1 MALSLDNI
9 FSNLAPASQAVP
21 SATLRTPPKD
31 DFLDG
36 LFQNLKKIP
45 EKVSSFTQ
53 KIPAQTIGIGPTP
66 LIDFSKKITEV
77 PQKVKEWQAL
87 EPHEKQ
93 IRGWEKA
100 EELTLPFLRKYYP
113 SGVVGERIE
122 KKYGQKFST
131 PEEIKERAPV
141 ASFTGELLGDI
152 TNLVSLSY
160 LTAGAGSKIATPAV
174 LKTLSPWAARAIP
187 AMVKSGATWGLKGFL
202 DEALEQYR
210 QEEFKPESLAT
221 ETGKEAAFGAF
232 IGPAGEIESK
242 ALRTIGMGAAR
253 GGWATLQA
261 YLKDGSIDSEDILNI
276 TANAALGAIFS
287 LIGAEG
293 VSRRIK
299 DKRLDDFGRE
309 LTINRMR
316 SGPQGISRK
325 AAEIATD
332 TIRKLGSITKSQTA
346 IYQQASPEAL
356 KRLGSLSK
364 EQQYKVADSIVD
376 SVQKAVK
383 QGQPLY
389 QAIFDS
395 LQKIGSQIPI
405 GFTIKEV
412 TPEERAEIKKLKDI
426 IPITPETPTEAP
438 EMPIEEAVK
447 TGEVPQP
454 KQAEWI
460 VDQIFNNESPASE
473 FKNYLIKE
481 GGITEEMADKAVE
494 TRIWV
499 QSQPRII
506 TNAELANKLAEE
518 LPAKPKAEPMLKIEE
533 AVGVKPTIPTQ
544 ATKGVGVKE
553 EFKVGDILDPQG
565 NTNMVGKVKIREIKG
580 NTLKFIDS
588 EGTEFA
594 GMQRSLVRDLIKG
607 GSWKKVEPQPSVA
620 TKGVGGVQAPTGIK
634 IFPKEAIKIPTA
646 EGLSLT
652 AQEKLAWT
660 KQHEFAH
667 KGLKSLMTSEALG
680 DNTAIGQLK
689 TAYNFD
695 KLKQPFDEAIPNAY
709 ASFRVKPEYL
719 KQKAPHLYKWMVE
732 NGDRFGELS
741 SKGLGGVVKPTEA
754 EITPKAV
761 APEKVVKTEPIITK
775 GIDKYTS
782 AEDFAE
788 AEFGVS
794 PTNQIGMIDTNK
806 ITPRDPIDQSSVD
819 RIKADIKAGKEIEPI
834 IATEKDGVITTTE
847 GSHRAVAY
855 QQLGQKAPIII
866 TDGNVQGLKTIKDV
880 FSESKTIPVS
890 PEIKP
895 TDNSL
900 IRAIHAAVREKG
912 LTKKAFEDIKMEYGG
927 ARHLVGRQKRMT
939 TEQLQSVLGA
949 VQKARP
955 RQIGWKKV
963 VTRKTEK
970 HIQDLYNNLQKEG
983 AMTPAHYEDIL
994 RKENVVDWKT
1004 GQVREPRYIDSKY
1017 FITERKGKDIIDR
1030 MLDEAY
1036 VIKQTESLNKA
1047 VRENPKI
1054 NKVVDRIDRKIN
1066 LKKDKGVRDPI
1077 SLESMRY
1084 YNQQAELKTGAPIF
1098 NVYQDLINTH
1108 LENVKGRTTK
1118 IEQLKRTTPSFKKI
1132 ATDEKALQRVS
1143 DYIASKSRLVGRPDM
1158 PADITPEEIK
1168 LANGIEKIFK
1178 EYENK
1183 VRLGKFLN
1191 WYYYNKPIADYDRY
1205 RPAIN
1210 KGKDIYESQGIN
1222 GLKKYL
1228 ETQEWGVIK
1237 SGYEP
1242 MQVAFPKMKLY
1253 KIGPTAVGKGHINI
1267 RLDPTYR
1274 PQERNIIQRLSS
1286 YMKQMDTLS
1295 ELQPKIKT
1303 LVRLYDDNWDK
1314 FKNPQRVK
1322 GEIETFLNELKG
1334 YGMGGGAFERTIARL
1349 YSQAMRTI
1357 ILPSPV
1363 LFSRNLLQNVA
1374 FAPDKSILIDPRNKV
1389 LTKEDIKYIN
1399 TYVLQTKPMI
1409 DDWFLSGEKALP
1421 GLGWLSKMVD
1431 KVKIYPYSDTANR
1444 YWGFWAKK
1452 NQVDRALRKAKTTEQ
1467 MMKSATFEDM
1477 TLLEQK
1483 MALGILARDGEQAM
1497 ARYVARAYA
1506 DKIHFLYE
1514 RAQRSPIEMGPMG
1527 RTMGN
1532 LMLFPRAYFEML
1544 TKNAGKVIDKSEPV
1558 HARLR
1563 GLKVIFSVIVGGLAT
1578 GWIYKKATGR
1588 RQNPY
1593 DPLTLLA
1600 YEPGGL
1606 ALSTIQI
1613 TGKVYTNMIM
1623 AATGDKRALAELTT
1637 VIPDAADM
1645 LIPFYNYALRGLEAT
1660 TDMKNIDKFALR
1672 KLRSLIDK
1680 EYEARGGAY
1689 QLERNTLEKWQYF
1702 LAGAGI
1708 DTQIQE
1714 REKEQK
1720 ISLPGVDLPELEPLL
1735 GITGTSKS
1743 GLSGLDK
1750 FLK

>member
-544 ATKGVGVKE
+544 ATKGVG
-553 EFKVGDILDPQG
+553 
-565 NTNMVGKVKIREIKG
+565 
-580 NTLKFIDS
+580 
-588 EGTEFA
+588 
-594 GMQRSLVRDLIKG
+594 
-607 GSWKKVEPQPSVA
+607 
-620 TKGVGGVQAPTGIK
+620 GVQAPTGIK

-782 AEDFAE
+782 
-788 AEFGVS
+788 G
-794 PTNQIGMIDTNK
+794 
-806 ITPRDPIDQSSVD
+806 PR
-819 RIKADIKAGKEIEPI
+819 
-834 IATEKDGVITTTE
+834 
-847 GSHRAVAY
+847 
-855 QQLGQKAPIII
+855 
-866 TDGNVQGLKTIKDV
+866 
-880 FSESKTIPVS
+880 
-890 PEIKP
+890 
-895 TDNSL
+895 
-900 IRAIHAAVREKG
+900 
-912 LTKKAFEDIKMEYGG
+912 
-927 ARHLVGRQKRMT
+927 
-939 TEQLQSVLGA
+939 
-949 VQKARP
+949 
-955 RQIGWKKV
+955 
-963 VTRKTEK
+963 
-970 HIQDLYNNLQKEG
+970 
-983 AMTPAHYEDIL
+983 
-994 RKENVVDWKT
+994 
-1004 GQVREPRYIDSKY
+1004 
-1017 FITERKGKDIIDR
+1017 
-1030 MLDEAY
+1030 
-1036 VIKQTESLNKA
+1036 
-1047 VRENPKI
+1047 
-1054 NKVVDRIDRKIN
+1054 
-1066 LKKDKGVRDPI
+1066 
-1077 SLESMRY
+1077 
-1084 YNQQAELKTGAPIF
+1084 
-1098 NVYQDLINTH
+1098 
-1108 LENVKGRTTK
+1108 
-1118 IEQLKRTTPSFKKI
+1118 
-1132 ATDEKALQRVS
+1132 
-1143 DYIASKSRLVGRPDM
+1143 
-1158 PADITPEEIK
+1158 
-1168 LANGIEKIFK
+1168 
-1178 EYENK
+1178 
-1183 VRLGKFLN
+1183 
-1191 WYYYNKPIADYDRY
+1191 
-1205 RPAIN
+1205 
-1210 KGKDIYESQGIN
+1210 SQ
-1222 GLKKYL
+1222 
-1228 ETQEWGVIK
+1228 
-1237 SGYEP
+1237 
-1242 MQVAFPKMKLY
+1242 
-1253 KIGPTAVGKGHINI
+1253 
-1267 RLDPTYR
+1267 
-1274 PQERNIIQRLSS
+1274 
-1286 YMKQMDTLS
+1286 
-1295 ELQPKIKT
+1295 
-1303 LVRLYDDNWDK
+1303 
-1314 FKNPQRVK
+1314 
-1322 GEIETFLNELKG
+1322 
-1334 YGMGGGAFERTIARL
+1334 
-1349 YSQAMRTI
+1349 
-1357 ILPSPV
+1357 
-1363 LFSRNLLQNVA
+1363 
-1374 FAPDKSILIDPRNKV
+1374 
-1389 LTKEDIKYIN
+1389 
-1399 TYVLQTKPMI
+1399 
-1409 DDWFLSGEKALP
+1409 
-1421 GLGWLSKMVD
+1421 
-1431 KVKIYPYSDTANR
+1431 
-1444 YWGFWAKK
+1444 
-1452 NQVDRALRKAKTTEQ
+1452 
-1467 MMKSATFEDM
+1467 
-1477 TLLEQK
+1477 
-1483 MALGILARDGEQAM
+1483 
-1497 ARYVARAYA
+1497 
-1506 DKIHFLYE
+1506 
-1514 RAQRSPIEMGPMG
+1514 
-1527 RTMGN
+1527 
-1532 LMLFPRAYFEML
+1532 
-1544 TKNAGKVIDKSEPV
+1544 
-1558 HARLR
+1558 
-1563 GLKVIFSVIVGGLAT
+1563 
-1578 GWIYKKATGR
+1578 
-1588 RQNPY
+1588 
-1593 DPLTLLA
+1593 
-1600 YEPGGL
+1600 
-1606 ALSTIQI
+1606 
-1613 TGKVYTNMIM
+1613 
-1623 AATGDKRALAELTT
+1623 
-1637 VIPDAADM
+1637 
-1645 LIPFYNYALRGLEAT
+1645 
-1660 TDMKNIDKFALR
+1660 
-1672 KLRSLIDK
+1672 
-1680 EYEARGGAY
+1680 
-1689 QLERNTLEKWQYF
+1689 
-1702 LAGAGI
+1702 
-1708 DTQIQE
+1708 
-1714 REKEQK
+1714 
-1720 ISLPGVDLPELEPLL
+1720 
-1735 GITGTSKS
+1735 
-1743 GLSGLDK
+1743 
-1750 FLK
+1750 